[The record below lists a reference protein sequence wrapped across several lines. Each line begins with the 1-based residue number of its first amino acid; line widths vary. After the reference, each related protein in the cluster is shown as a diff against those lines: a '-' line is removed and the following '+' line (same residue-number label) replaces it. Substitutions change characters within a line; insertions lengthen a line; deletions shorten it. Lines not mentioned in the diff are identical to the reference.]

1 MWKTRLGVNA
11 TIQNQE
17 WKVYL
22 DTTQTLNYQVSRAGW
37 IGDYD
42 DPHTF
47 LDMWITGGGNNQTGW
62 SNAEYDRLIRSAL
75 TQPDE
80 AARMAVYQKLETIL
94 ADELPVL
101 PIYFYTRIYAISP
114 KVKNWIS
121 TPLDNRAW
129 KWVDLAD

>member
-1 MWKTRLGVNA
+1 MPEQLNITNLPSSRVEFIDPRTGLMSR
-11 TIQNQE
+11 E
-17 WKVYL
+17 WYRFFL
-22 DTTQTLNYQVSRAGW
+22 NLFTL
-37 IGDYD
+37 
-42 DPHTF
+42 
-47 LDMWITGGGNNQTGW
+47 TGGGNNQTGW